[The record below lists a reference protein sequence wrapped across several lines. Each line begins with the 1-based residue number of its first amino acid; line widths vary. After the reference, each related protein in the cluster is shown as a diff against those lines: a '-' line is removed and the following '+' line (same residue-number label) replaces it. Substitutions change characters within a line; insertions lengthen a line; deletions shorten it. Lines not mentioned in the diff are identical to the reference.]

1 MSISTIRT
9 VRDMREWQRTIGGR
23 RVGFVA
29 TMGALHSGHA
39 SLIERSVTDCD
50 LTVVSIYVNPTQF
63 DQPDDLKIYPRTLE
77 TDVSLAGAMGADL
90 VFAPTWGE
98 MYPDEF
104 RYQVDEGEFS
114 RELCGAHRDGH
125 FTGVLT
131 VVMKLLNIVR
141 PKRAYFGEKD
151 YQQFKLIMD
160 MVSAFHMD
168 VEIVPCATVREED
181 GLALSSRNLNLS
193 CEARETAPIIHQLIT
208 SDRSDEDIIAAL
220 TEAGFKVDY
229 VVSKYDRRFV
239 AARIGDGDRE
249 VRLIDNV
256 PRPTEE

>member
-9 VRDMREWQRTIGGR
+9 VRDMREWQRTIGDR

-39 SLIERSVTDCD
+39 SLIEHSVTDCD

-104 RYQVDEGEFS
+104 RYQVDEGKCS

-151 YQQFKLIMD
+151 YQQ
-160 MVSAFHMD
+160 
-168 VEIVPCATVREED
+168 
-181 GLALSSRNLNLS
+181 
-193 CEARETAPIIHQLIT
+193 
-208 SDRSDEDIIAAL
+208 L
-220 TEAGFKVDY
+220 TFSL
-229 VVSKYDRRFV
+229 VV
-239 AARIGDGDRE
+239 
-249 VRLIDNV
+249 
-256 PRPTEE
+256 